1 MYTYKGTL
9 THKGQTQTKG
19 VKNYPVRE
27 FVVSPDTTAK
37 WVQEVKFELS
47 GDDVSLIDDINEN
60 DDVVVVFK
68 LSGRKYNDK
77 YYTSI
82 IATSITKSTSF
93 NSNKDLPF

>member
-9 THKGQTQTKG
+9 THKGQTTTKG

-37 WVQEVKFELS
+37 WVQEIKFELS
-47 GDDVSLIDDINEN
+47 GDNVSLIDDILIKDEVTVIFNLN
-60 DDVVVVFK
+60 
-68 LSGRKYNDK
+68 GRKYNDK

-82 IATSITKSTSF
+82 VATSVTKNT
-93 NSNKDLPF
+93 NNKDLPF